1 MNKLIVLL
9 VIVLGA
15 IAIAQL
21 MRVYD
26 LISKVRNRREEVIP
40 DRDNRLNATFLLL
53 FMIGFF
59 VSILYLFVEYGYTG
73 RGDAA
78 SVHGVETDWLLN
90 FKFAVIIG
98 VFFLTNFLLFWFS
111 YKYVR
116 KPGVKAFY
124 YPHNNKLELLWTG
137 VPAFTLAIFVIL
149 GIKLWHEQTGP
160 ASDEAIRVELF
171 AKQFDWTVRLSGDD
185 NTLGNFDYKLTNDN
199 NPLAL
204 VTSKS
209 IQNAIDSMEN
219 GASGV
224 KALTAKLSNPKTVF
238 SQEDEDL
245 LRRDLNTKEHLLRL
259 VYQMQAKHKKEIDA
273 AALDDIVFNAS
284 DTLFMCVDQDYE
296 FNFRSKDIIHSAYFP
311 NFRAQMNVLPGQT
324 TRFKFT
330 PSVTTKEM
338 RKRRNNPQY
347 NYALMCNKICGSSHY
362 KMKLLIVVLDK
373 EEYAKWYKKV
383 SQLDPANPDNCRT
396 FKRVYP
402 VL

>member
-1 MNKLIVLL
+1 MTKLIILG

-15 IAIAQL
+15 IMIAQL
-21 MRVYD
+21 MKVYE
-26 LISKVRNRREEVIP
+26 LISKVRNRREEHIP

-53 FMIGFF
+53 FMIAFF
-59 VSILYLFVEYGYTG
+59 ISILYLFAEYGYTG
-73 RGDAA
+73 RGDSA
-78 SVHGVETDWLLN
+78 SVHGVDTDWLMN
-90 FKFAVIIG
+90 FKFLIITI
-98 VFFLTNFLLFWFS
+98 VFFITNFLLFFFCF
-111 YKYVR
+111 KYVR

-124 YPHNNKLELLWTG
+124 FPHKALFEYIWTA
-137 VPAFTLAIFVIL
+137 VPAFTLSIFVIM

-160 ASDEAIRVELF
+160 ASAEAIRVELF

-185 NTLGNFDYKLTNDN
+185 NMLGNFDYKLTNDN

-204 VTSKS
+204 VTTKT
-209 IQNAIDSMEN
+209 IKNAIDSMEN

-224 KALTAKLSNPKTVF
+224 KALTAKLSNPKVVY

-245 LRRDLNTKEHLLRL
+245 LRSDLNTKEHLLRL
-259 VYQMQAKHKKEIDA
+259 VYQMQAKHNKELDA
-273 AALDDIVFNAS
+273 KAYDDIVFNAS
-284 DTLFMCVDQDYE
+284 DTLFLCVDQEYD

-330 PSVTTKEM
+330 PSVTSKEM
-338 RKRRNNPQY
+338 RKRRNNPNY

-373 EEYAKWYKKV
+373 EDYAKWYKKV
-383 SQLDPANPDNCRT
+383 SQLNAASPDDCRT
-396 FKRVYP
+396 FRRVYP

>member
-160 ASDEAIRVELF
+160 ASAEAIRVELF

-311 NFRAQMNVLPGQT
+311 NFRVQMNVLPGQT

-373 EEYAKWYKKV
+373 EDYAKWYKKV
-383 SQLDPANPDNCRT
+383 SQLDAANPDNCRT

>member
-160 ASDEAIRVELF
+160 ASAEAIRVELF

-373 EEYAKWYKKV
+373 EDYAKWYKKV
-383 SQLDPANPDNCRT
+383 SQLDAANPDNCRT